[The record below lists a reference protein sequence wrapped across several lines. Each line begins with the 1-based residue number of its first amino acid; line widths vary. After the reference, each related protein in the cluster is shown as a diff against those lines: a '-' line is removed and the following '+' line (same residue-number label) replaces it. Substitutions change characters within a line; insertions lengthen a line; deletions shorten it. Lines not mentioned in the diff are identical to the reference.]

1 MGIAYY
7 AGPSRV
13 LIVDDNRDAAEMV
26 ATMFEIMGFH
36 TQLAFDGRT
45 ALEAAATFHPDVV
58 ILDIGMP
65 DMSGLAVAKELR
77 RRDATRDCVLVALSG
92 WGSPTMR
99 AASAEAG
106 FDAHLTKPAQMED
119 LLNAASRPRK
129 AKPAANS
136 VAHSTAAM
144 HH

>member
-1 MGIAYY
+1 MET
-7 AGPSRV
+7 GPTRV

-26 ATMFEIMGFH
+26 ATMFDIMGYS
-36 TQLAFDGRT
+36 TQQAYDGRS
-45 ALEAAATFHPDVV
+45 ALTAAAWFRPDVV

-65 DMSGLAVAKELR
+65 DMSGLAVAKILR
-77 RRDATRDCVLVALSG
+77 QQEATRDCLIVALSG

-99 AASAEAG
+99 AATEEAG

-119 LLNAASRPRK
+119 LLNAATQPRK
-129 AKPAANS
+129 ARLPAA
-136 VAHSTAAM
+136 AAIQGTAAL

>member
-1 MGIAYY
+1 MGNAFEG
-7 AGPSRV
+7 GPTRV
-13 LIVDDNRDAAEMV
+13 LVVDDNRDAAEMV
-26 ATMFEIMGFH
+26 ATMFDIMGFQ
-36 TQLAFDGRT
+36 TMQAYNGRSALAV
-45 ALEAAATFHPDVV
+45 AASFLPDVV

-77 RRDATRDCVLVALSG
+77 RQPATSGCLIVALSG

-99 AASAEAG
+99 SATEDAG

-119 LLNAASRPRK
+119 LLNAATQPRK
-129 AKPAANS
+129 PRLPVQAAS
-136 VAHSTAAM
+136 QSATAL